1 MPISTSKRVLGAAL
15 LFLAAQLAH
24 AQYVW
29 IDANGTR
36 QYADRPPPPGTP
48 PHKILKAPGRLA
60 PAPTPDAGMDATQP
74 GAAEAKPALPKGPPS
89 LAEREQD
96 FRKRAQERA
105 EQERK
110 DAIEAE
116 RRRELAE
123 RCEAARDAQAQ
134 LASGIRIARFDQ
146 NGERSYMSDEERA
159 AKAAQVNRV
168 LKDCR

>member
-1 MPISTSKRVLGAAL
+1 MPTSTFFRLLGATL

-36 QYADRPPPPGTP
+36 QYSDRPPPPSTP

-60 PAPTPDAGMDATQP
+60 TAPTPEASIDA
-74 GAAEAKPALPKGPPS
+74 AAPVAPAAKPAVPKGPPT
-89 LAEREQD
+89 LVEREQA
-96 FRKRAQERA
+96 FRERAKERA

-110 DAIEAE
+110 EATEAE

-134 LASGIRIARFDQ
+134 LASGIRIARFDKD
-146 NGERSYMSDEERA
+146 GERSYMSDEEKA

>member
-1 MPISTSKRVLGAAL
+1 MPISTPLRLAGAAL
-15 LFLAAQLAH
+15 LFFAAQLAH

-60 PAPTPDAGMDATQP
+60 SAPAPEASLEA
-74 GAAEAKPALPKGPPS
+74 AKPATPEARPAPPT
-89 LAEREQD
+89 LAEREQA
-96 FRKRAQERA
+96 FRKRTQERA

-110 DAIEAE
+110 ETMEAE

-123 RCEAARDAQAQ
+123 RCEAARDVQAQ
-134 LASGIRIARFDQ
+134 LASGIRIARIDQ
-146 NGERSYMSDEERA
+146 NGERSYMSDEEKA
-159 AKAAQVNRV
+159 AKTAQMHRV

>member
-1 MPISTSKRVLGAAL
+1 MPVSSPLRFAGAAL
-15 LFLAAQLAH
+15 LFFAAQLAH

-36 QYADRPPPPGTP
+36 QYSDRPPPPGTP

-60 PAPTPDAGMDATQP
+60 SAPAPEASL
-74 GAAEAKPALPKGPPS
+74 GAAKPATPEARPAAPKGPPT
-89 LAEREQD
+89 LAEREQA
-96 FRKRAQERA
+96 FRKRTQERA

-110 DAIEAE
+110 ESMEAE

-123 RCEAARDAQAQ
+123 RCEAARDVQAQ
-134 LASGIRIARFDQ
+134 LASGIRIARIDQ
-146 NGERSYMSDEERA
+146 NGERSYMSDEEKA
-159 AKAAQVNRV
+159 AKTAQMHRV